1 MKLRTFLLA
10 CMICALCAVQAS
22 ALEFVGASST
32 SLALPQAAELTRSA
46 APPLPTKS
54 YDFAGTLFDGADD
67 FLFARPT
74 SDDTIYEEE
83 NPNVDRSKN
92 VALVA
97 PGFGTPTSYLPGSG
111 EHLTPNL
118 VPGALSGGLV
128 NQVGGANYSVS
139 ENGVSSGMGGFL
151 PSTSILDGGSSSG
164 SATPPEHFTVTTRP
178 NDTASV
184 GFTSVTEDSYYS
196 NGSLGTLKIPAIG
209 LNVKIVQGTDSA
221 ALKKGVGHFEE
232 TSIWNGNVAL
242 AAHNRGTNSYFG
254 KIHTL
259 ETGDEITLTTKQ
271 GTRTYE
277 VVSVAKVTETDRS
290 SLENT
295 SDNCLTLYTC
305 VRDERDLRW
314 CVRAVEMTD

>member
-1 MKLRTFLLA
+1 MKMKSLLLA
-10 CMICALCAVQAS
+10 VMICAVCAVQAS
-22 ALEFVGASST
+22 ALEYTYA
-32 SLALPQAAELTRSA
+32 
-46 APPLPTKS
+46 
-54 YDFAGTLFDGADD
+54 GADD

-74 SDDTIYEEE
+74 SDDTIYEVE

-111 EHLTPNL
+111 EYLTPNL

-128 NQVGGANYSVS
+128 NQVGSASYSATADGVTGYGTGTGTGA
-139 ENGVSSGMGGFL
+139 GTGTGFL
-151 PSTSILDGGSSSG
+151 PSTSIMTAESGGSSG
-164 SATPPEHFTVTTRP
+164 TTPPEQFSYTTQP
-178 NDTASV
+178 TENATV
-184 GFTSVTEDSYYS
+184 GFTDVTEDSYYE
-196 NGSLGTLKIPAIG
+196 NGSLGTLKIPAID
-209 LNVKIVQGTDSA
+209 LSVKIVQGTSSA
-221 ALKKGVGHFEE
+221 SLAKGVGHFEE
-232 TSIWNGNVAL
+232 TSIWNGNVGL

-259 ETGDEITLTTKQ
+259 EAGDEITLTTKQ

-277 VVSVAKVTETDRS
+277 VTSVAKVTETDRS
-290 SLENT
+290 SLESS

-314 CVRAVEMTD
+314 CVRAIEKTA

>member
-1 MKLRTFLLA
+1 MFLLA
-10 CMICALCAVQAS
+10 FMTCALCAVQAS
-22 ALEFVGASST
+22 ALEY
-32 SLALPQAAELTRSA
+32 
-46 APPLPTKS
+46 S
-54 YDFAGTLFDGADD
+54 YAGADD
-67 FLFARPT
+67 FLFGRPT
-74 SDDTIYEEE
+74 SDDTIYEVE

-128 NQVGGANYSVS
+128 NQVGSASYSVS
-139 ENGVSSGMGGFL
+139 ESGVSAGMGGGTSGGFL
-151 PSTSILDGGSSSG
+151 PSTSIMPAGNSG
-164 SATPPEHFTVTTRP
+164 TATPPEQFSVTTTP
-178 NDTASV
+178 TESATV
-184 GFTSVTEDSYYS
+184 GFTDVTQDSYYS

-209 LNVKIVQGTDSA
+209 LDVKIVQGTGNSSLA
-221 ALKKGVGHFEE
+221 KGVGHFEE
-232 TSIWNGNVAL
+232 TSIWNGNVGL

-277 VVSVAKVTETDRS
+277 VTSVAKVTETDRS
-290 SLENT
+290 SLEST

-305 VRDERDLRW
+305 VRDQRDLRW
-314 CVRAVEMTD
+314 CVRAIEKTA

>member
-1 MKLRTFLLA
+1 MKIRTFLLA
-10 CMICALCAVQAS
+10 MMICALCAVQAS
-22 ALEFVGASST
+22 ALEY
-32 SLALPQAAELTRSA
+32 
-46 APPLPTKS
+46 S
-54 YDFAGTLFDGADD
+54 YGGADD

-128 NQVGGANYSVS
+128 NEVGAAGYSVS
-139 ENGVSSGMGGFL
+139 GNGVTSSGFL
-151 PSTSILDGGSSSG
+151 PSTSISSG
-164 SATPPEHFTVTTRP
+164 GAASGSTTPPQFSYTTKP
-178 NDTASV
+178 NESASV
-184 GFTSVTEDSYYS
+184 GFTDVTEDSYYG

-209 LNVKIVQGTDSA
+209 LSVKIVQGTDSA

-232 TSIWNGNVAL
+232 TSIWAGNVGL

-259 ETGDEITLTTKQ
+259 EAGDEITLTTKQ
-271 GTRTYE
+271 GTRTYS
-277 VVSVAKVTETDRS
+277 VTSVAKVTETDRS

-295 SDNCLTLYTC
+295 SENCLTLYTC

-314 CVRAVEMTD
+314 CVRAVEKAA

>member
-1 MKLRTFLLA
+1 MKRLLHIFLLT
-10 CMICALCAVQAS
+10 AVFAAMLVAPAH
-22 ALEFVGASST
+22 ALEYT
-32 SLALPQAAELTRSA
+32 IDEPED
-46 APPLPTKS
+46 
-54 YDFAGTLFDGADD
+54 YLFG
-67 FLFARPT
+67 RPT
-74 SDDTIYEEE
+74 SEDAPYTAE

-92 VALVA
+92 TALIP
-97 PGFGTPTSYLPGSG
+97 PGFGTPTSYLPNSG
-111 EHLTPNL
+111 EYLTPNL

-128 NQVGGANYSVS
+128 NQVGSANYSDS

-151 PSTSILDGGSSSG
+151 PSTSILDSSSSG
-164 SATPPEHFTVTTRP
+164 SSTPPEQFTVTTRP

-232 TSIWNGNVAL
+232 TSIWNGNVGL

-259 ETGDEITLTTKQ
+259 EAGDEITLTTRE

-277 VVSVAKVTETDRS
+277 VTSVAKVTETDRS

-295 SDNCLTLYTC
+295 SNNCLTLYTC

-314 CVRAVEMTD
+314 CVRAVESTD